1 MNVLWTKDYY
11 FFRIK
16 MKNNSEEIIKNIQ
29 IARENHK
36 KGNIIQANEIYR
48 KLINKKIYTYE
59 LLISYGLFCKEIN
72 NLKIAK
78 NLFVLSIK
86 QYPLKINSYILLAE
100 ILRKENR
107 VNDAIKTLYAAKKIE
122 KFNSE
127 IDYNLSIIFKTIKS
141 FSEAILSIDSAITQ
155 RPDNKTYQIL
165 KADILV
171 ETFKNEEAKKLLL
184 NLKLSKDNI
193 LFFQREILLSKI
205 FINQKQYR
213 LAEGVLLGLRKLFS
227 KERILYLNLSDLY
240 FKNKELRKGILILK
254 EGIKIFPKFI
264 PLRFNLGIMYRNI
277 GLIESSIKTH
287 LEILLDDQF
296 NANSYY
302 ELSTMYNFKNHNE
315 QLKTL
320 LDVDIGTLSQK
331 EKIYFSYSKANAYH
345 NNKDYKNSA
354 YFLKIANDE
363 KLKIQPSDIQRKLNN
378 GEYFRN
384 LKIDQNLNIEK
395 VKDSNQYLFIVGM
408 PRCGSTLLESILSL
422 NPEVKDLGEVS
433 FLEESLQKSDDLLE
447 AKKLYKEKVMFINS
461 KQKIFTDKNL
471 FNFLYCPII
480 YKLFPNAKIIHCV
493 RNPLDN
499 ILSIYRTNFLNQ
511 SFSSSLNDISDL
523 YLYHLKLMKEYK
535 SKFGAIIYSYDH
547 EKVVR
552 NPKETIHDLINWL
565 NWEWSEKYL
574 SPQKSQRSVFTASS
588 AQVRKKINPN
598 SSGFWKKYKDLLEP
612 IIEMFPTYN

>member
-1 MNVLWTKDYY
+1 MD
-11 FFRIK
+11 
-16 MKNNSEEIIKNIQ
+16 NNSLEIIKYIQ

-36 KGNIIQANEIYR
+36 KGNIYQANEIYR

-59 LLISYGLFCKEIN
+59 LLMSYGLFCKEIN

-78 NLFVLSIK
+78 NLFILSIK
-86 QYPLKINSYILLAE
+86 EYPLKINSYILLAE
-100 ILRKENR
+100 ILRKENKF
-107 VNDAIKTLYAAKKIE
+107 NDALKTLYAAKKIE

-127 IDYNLSIIFKTIKS
+127 IDYNLTIIFKTIKS
-141 FSEAILSIDSAITQ
+141 FNEAILSIDSAINQ
-155 RPDNKTYQIL
+155 NPENKTYQIL

-171 ETFKNEEAKKLLL
+171 ETFKNEKAKELLL
-184 NLKLSKDNI
+184 NLKLPKDSI

-205 FINQKQYR
+205 YINQKQYR
-213 LAEGVLLGLRKLFS
+213 LAEGVLLGLRKLFI
-227 KERILYLNLSDLY
+227 KEKILYLILSDLY
-240 FKNKELRKGILILK
+240 FKNKELEKGILILK

-302 ELSTMYNFKNHNE
+302 ELSTMYNFSNHHQ
-315 QLKTL
+315 QLKNL
-320 LDVDIGTLSQK
+320 LDVDIRNLSQK
-331 EKIYFSYSKANAYH
+331 EKIYFCYSKANAYH
-345 NNKDYKNSA
+345 NNKDYKKSA
-354 YFLKIANDE
+354 YFLKIANDV
-363 KLKIQPSDIQRKLNN
+363 KLKMQPSDIQRKLNT

-384 LKIDQNLNIEK
+384 LKINKNLSFEK
-395 VKDSNQYLFIVGM
+395 VKDSNRYLFIVGM

-422 NPEVKDLGEVS
+422 NLEVKDLGEVS

-447 AKKLYKEKVMFINS
+447 VKKLYKEKVMLINS

-471 FNFLYCPII
+471 FNFLYCPVI
-480 YKLFPNAKIIHCV
+480 YKLFPNARIIHCI

-535 SKFGAIIYSYDH
+535 SKFGSIIYNYDH

-552 NPKETIHDLINWL
+552 NPKESIQDLINWL
-565 NWEWSEKYL
+565 DWEWSERYL

-588 AQVRKKINPN
+588 AQVRNKINSN
-598 SSGFWKKYKDLLEP
+598 SSGCWKKYKDLLEP
-612 IIEMFPTYN
+612 IIELFPTYN